1 MRRAVRR
8 ALVRHAVLTA
18 VVTAVVSGITVGGL
32 WLFAGGEANRTARD
46 VAGRVATAVVVSLAA
61 HHYDPVAPTSRDEVL
76 AGLSPFIDS
85 GMLARAKIWRVIG
98 DQVQVV
104 VSDEPR
110 IEGERRRFDAD
121 LARRLDAGEIVV
133 LEVPDDPGHR
143 YERADDCT
151 LLEAL
156 VGFRDAWGVPM
167 RLEVYVPV
175 DTAATVRSAM
185 ADLLPLVIGSLLVLA
200 AATVPITL
208 SLARRVERDQRE
220 RQAVLHYGLAASE
233 RERRR
238 LAQVLHDGV
247 VQDLAGTGLLLDALL
262 LDETADSRRELLAR
276 AHGLVERAVAL
287 LRGLLTELSPGGL
300 DTPDVRTSLQELAA
314 EHQRTASHVRL
325 ETDVRMTDEPDAQVV
340 ALLHRIGRELLRNA
354 VRHGAPGVVRIEV
367 DAPGPGRV
375 RMTVTDDG
383 RGFDPTVAPES
394 GHIGLR
400 LVGLAVEEC
409 GGTLT
414 THSAPGA
421 GTAIAA
427 TLPARLPAGLPAT
440 LPTGLPAA
448 AGPGQT
454 GDRGT

>member
-8 ALVRHAVLTA
+8 ALVRHVVLTA
-18 VVTAVVSGITVGGL
+18 VVTAALSGITVGGL
-32 WLFAGGEANRTARD
+32 WLFANGEAHRTARD
-46 VAGRVATAVVVSLAA
+46 VSGRVATAVVVALAA
-61 HHYDPVAPTSRDEVL
+61 HHYDPVDPTSRDEVL
-76 AGLSPFIDS
+76 AGLDPFIDS
-85 GMLARAKIWRVIG
+85 GMLARVKIWRVVG

-110 IEGERRRFDAD
+110 IQGERRRFDAD

-133 LEVPDDPGHR
+133 FEVPDDPEHR
-143 YERADDCT
+143 YERADGRT
-151 LLEAL
+151 LLEAF

-200 AATVPITL
+200 AATVPITV
-208 SLARRVERDQRE
+208 SLAHRVERDQRE

-262 LDETADSRRELLAR
+262 LDETADARRELLGR
-276 AHGLVERAVAL
+276 AHGLVERDVGL
-287 LRGLLTELSPGGL
+287 LRGLLTELAPGGL
-300 DTPDVRTSLQELAA
+300 GTPDVRTSLQDLAA
-314 EHQRTASHVRL
+314 EHARTAARVRL
-325 ETDVRMTDEPDAQVV
+325 ETDVRPTEEPGAQVV

-354 VRHGAPGVVRIEV
+354 VRHGAPGVVRV
-367 DAPGPGRV
+367 DVDTPSTGRV

-383 RGFDPTVAPES
+383 RGFDPAARPPD
-394 GHIGLR
+394 GHVGLR
-400 LVGLAVEEC
+400 LVELAVEEL
-409 GGTLT
+409 GGTLAVR
-414 THSAPGA
+414 SAPGE
-421 GTAIAA
+421 GT
-427 TLPARLPAGLPAT
+427 TVEVM
-440 LPTGLPAA
+440 LPTAV
-448 AGPGQT
+448 GPGQT
-454 GDRGT
+454 DARGTR

>member
-1 MRRAVRR
+1 VRRAVRR

-18 VVTAVVSGITVGGL
+18 VVTVVLSGITVGGL
-32 WLFAGGEANRTARD
+32 WLFADGEAHRTARD
-46 VAGRVATAVVVSLAA
+46 VSGRVATAVVVSLAA
-61 HHYDPVAPTSRDEVL
+61 HHYDPVDPTSRDDVL
-76 AGLSPFIDS
+76 AGLAPFIDS
-85 GMLARAKIWRVIG
+85 GMLARVKIWRVVG

-133 LEVPDDPGHR
+133 LEVPDNPEHR
-143 YERADDCT
+143 YERADGRA
-151 LLEAL
+151 LLEAF

-200 AATVPITL
+200 AATVPITV

-262 LDETADSRRELLAR
+262 LDETADARRELLGR
-276 AHGLVERAVAL
+276 AHGLVERDVGV
-287 LRGLLTELSPGGL
+287 LRGLLTELAPGGL
-300 DTPDVRTSLQELAA
+300 GTPDVRTSLQDLAA
-314 EHQRTASHVRL
+314 EHECTAGHVRL
-325 ETDVRMTDEPDAQVV
+325 ETDVPLTDEPEAQVV

-354 VRHGAPGVVRIEV
+354 VRHGAPGVVRIDV
-367 DAPGPGRV
+367 DTPSAGRV

-383 RGFDPTVAPES
+383 RGFDPAAPPPD
-394 GHIGLR
+394 GHVGLR
-400 LVGLAVEEC
+400 LVELAVEELR
-409 GGTLT
+409 GTLAVR
-414 THSAPGA
+414 SAPGQ
-421 GTAIAA
+421 GA
-427 TLPARLPAGLPAT
+427 TVEVT
-440 LPTGLPAA
+440 LPTA
-448 AGPGQT
+448 AGPGHT
-454 GDRGT
+454 DARGT

>member
-1 MRRAVRR
+1 MRPVVRR

-18 VVTAVVSGITVGGL
+18 VVAAVLSAITVGGL
-32 WLFAGGEANRTARD
+32 WLFANGEAHRTARD
-46 VAGRVATAVVVSLAA
+46 VAGRVATAVGVALSA
-61 HHYDPVAPTSRDEVL
+61 HHYDPVHPTSRDEILRGL
-76 AGLSPFIDS
+76 APFVDS
-85 GMLARAKIWRVIG
+85 GMLARVKIWRVVG

-133 LEVPDDPGHR
+133 LRVPDDPEHR
-143 YERADDCT
+143 YERAEDRA
-151 LLEAL
+151 LLEAF

-185 ADLLPLVIGSLLVLA
+185 AHLLPLVIGSLLVLA

-208 SLARRVERDQRE
+208 SLARRVERDQRD

-233 RERRR
+233 RERRE

-262 LDETADSRRELLAR
+262 LDETDGGRRELLGR
-276 AHGLVERAVAL
+276 AHGLVERDVGL
-287 LRGLLTELSPGGL
+287 LRGLLTELAPGGL
-300 DTPDVRTSLQELAA
+300 GIPDIRTSLQELAA
-314 EHQRTASHVRL
+314 EHERGAAGTPL
-325 ETDVRMTDEPDAQVV
+325 ETTVDVADEPDAQVV

-354 VRHGAPGVVRIEV
+354 VRHGAPGVVRVAV
-367 DAPGPGRV
+367 DTPGPGRV

-383 RGFDPTVAPES
+383 RGFDPTAPPGD
-394 GHIGLR
+394 GHVGLR
-400 LVGLAVEEC
+400 LVALAVEER
-409 GGTLT
+409 GGTLDVR
-414 THSAPGA
+414 SAPGD
-421 GTAIAA
+421 GTVVEV
-427 TLPARLPAGLPAT
+427 TLPARLPELLPSP
-440 LPTGLPAA
+440 LGSPE
-448 AGPGQT
+448 
-454 GDRGT
+454 R

>member
-18 VVTAVVSGITVGGL
+18 VVTVVLSGITVGGL
-32 WLFAGGEANRTARD
+32 WLFADGEAHRTARD
-46 VAGRVATAVVVSLAA
+46 VSGRVATAVVVSLAA
-61 HHYDPVAPTSRDEVL
+61 HHYDPVDPPSRDDVL
-76 AGLSPFIDS
+76 AGLAPFIDS
-85 GMLARAKIWRVIG
+85 GMLARVKIWRVVG

-133 LEVPDDPGHR
+133 LEVPDNPEHR
-143 YERADDCT
+143 YERADGRA
-151 LLEAL
+151 LLEAF

-200 AATVPITL
+200 AATVPITV

-262 LDETADSRRELLAR
+262 LDETADARRELLGR
-276 AHGLVERAVAL
+276 AHRLRVRDRERQTVRGEPDTDAEESAADGLVVACQGSDCRRDAL
-287 LRGLLTELSPGGL
+287 IEPA
-300 DTPDVRTSLQELAA
+300 PQ
-314 EHQRTASHVRL
+314 HVRL
-325 ETDVRMTDEPDAQVV
+325 R
-340 ALLHRIGRELLRNA
+340 RE
-354 VRHGAPGVVRIEV
+354 V
-367 DAPGPGRV
+367 
-375 RMTVTDDG
+375 
-383 RGFDPTVAPES
+383 
-394 GHIGLR
+394 
-400 LVGLAVEEC
+400 VEE
-409 GGTLT
+409 
-414 THSAPGA
+414 
-421 GTAIAA
+421 
-427 TLPARLPAGLPAT
+427 
-440 LPTGLPAA
+440 
-448 AGPGQT
+448 AGPAHAGARGDV
-454 GDRGT
+454 GDRGVLVPLFEKELAGGIRDGLAG